1 MFTLFIRSRSN
12 KSEHLFIEY
21 DNNCCTIFDNLKMVA
36 IMNREQTIDNLLTIA
51 EQTKQVQSDRIEIV
65 LEERKDDHFPPM
77 SKALMETRS
86 GLTRRKLDEAISR
99 MEAEGHQFTKNNA
112 NHYSISLGEAHML
125 MDAAKVPAFH
135 ELKRNSNNKPWV
147 VNVQNQK
154 GGTGKSMTAVHLAAC
169 LALNLEKRYR
179 ICLID
184 LDPQGSLRLFLN
196 PQISVNEQDTIYSAV
211 DVMLDNVPEDEAVDR
226 DFLHRNVLLST
237 QYPNLKTISAF
248 PEDAMFNA
256 EAWQHLSMNQSLDI
270 VQLLKEKVIDKIAD
284 DFDVIMIDTGPHV
297 DPLVWNAMYASNS
310 LIIPCAAKRLDWAST
325 VNFFQHLPTVY
336 DMFPE
341 DWHGL
346 EFVRLMPTMF
356 EDDNK
361 KQVSVLTEMN
371 YLLGEQVMMATIP
384 RSRAFETCADT
395 YSTVFDLTAGD
406 FEGGKK
412 TLATAQD
419 AVQKSVLELERVL
432 HSHWASLNQE

>member
-1 MFTLFIRSRSN
+1 MRQ
-12 KSEHLFIEY
+12 
-21 DNNCCTIFDNLKMVA
+21 
-36 IMNREQTIDNLLTIA
+36 QTIDNLYKLA
-51 EQTKQVQSDRIEIV
+51 EATQQVQADRIEIV
-65 LEERKDDHFPPM
+65 LEERRDNLFPPM

-86 GLTRRKLDEAISR
+86 GLTRRKLDEAITKL
-99 MEAEGHQFTKNNA
+99 ETGGHQFTKNNA
-112 NHYSISLGEAHML
+112 NHYSISLDEAHML
-125 MDAAKVPAFH
+125 MDAAGVSAYHQTKKAQD
-135 ELKRNSNNKPWV
+135 NKPWII
-147 VNVQNQK
+147 NVQNQK

-196 PQISVNEQDTIYSAV
+196 PQVSLNENSSIFSAV
-211 DVMLDNVPEDEAVDR
+211 DIMLDNVPDDVEVDR
-226 DFLHRNVLLST
+226 DFLHQSVLMPT

-256 EAWQHLSMNQSLDI
+256 EAWQTLSQNQSLDI
-270 VQLLKEKVIDKIAD
+270 VKLLKEKLIDKIAD
-284 DFDVIMIDTGPHV
+284 EFDIIMMDTGPHV
-297 DPLVWNAMYASNS
+297 DPLVWNAMYASNA
-310 LIIPCAAKRLDWAST
+310 LLIPCAAKRLDWAST

-336 DMFPE
+336 EMFPE
-341 DWHGL
+341 DWKGL

-371 YLLGEQVMMATIP
+371 YLLGDQVMMATIP

-395 YSTVFDLTAGD
+395 YSTVFDLTVGD

-419 AVQKSVLELERVL
+419 AVQRSALELERVL
-432 HSHWASLNQE
+432 HSHWSSLNQG

>member
-1 MFTLFIRSRSN
+1 MKRQ
-12 KSEHLFIEY
+12 
-21 DNNCCTIFDNLKMVA
+21 
-36 IMNREQTIDNLLTIA
+36 QTIDNLHQLA
-51 EQTKQVQSDRIEIV
+51 EQTQQVQADRIEIV
-65 LEERKDDHFPPM
+65 LEERKDNHFPPM

-86 GLTRRKLDEAISR
+86 GLTRRKLDDAISR

-112 NHYSISLGEAHML
+112 NHYSISLDEAHML
-125 MDAAKVPAFH
+125 MDAAGVDKFH
-135 ELKRNSNNKPWV
+135 QRKKSKDNKPWII
-147 VNVQNQK
+147 NVQNQK

-169 LALNLEKRYR
+169 LALNLDKRYR

-196 PQISVNEQDTIYSAV
+196 PQVSLSENDNIYSAV
-211 DVMLDNVPEDEAVDR
+211 DVMLDNVPEGQDVDLE
-226 DFLHRNVLLST
+226 FLQKSVLMPT

-256 EAWQHLSMNQSLDI
+256 EAWQYLSTNQSLDI
-270 VQLLKEKVIDKIAD
+270 VKLLKEKLIDKISD
-284 DFDVIMIDTGPHV
+284 QFDIIMIDTGPHV
-297 DPLVWNAMYASNS
+297 DPLVWNAMYASNA
-310 LIIPCAAKRLDWAST
+310 LLIPCAAKRLDWAST

-336 DMFPE
+336 EMFPE
-341 DWHGL
+341 DWRGL

-371 YLLGEQVMMATIP
+371 YLLAEQVMMATIP

-395 YSTVFDLTAGD
+395 YSTVFDLTTGD

-419 AVQKSVLELERVL
+419 AVQKSALELERVL
-432 HSHWASLNQE
+432 HSHWNALNQGV

>member
-1 MFTLFIRSRSN
+1 M
-12 KSEHLFIEY
+12 K
-21 DNNCCTIFDNLKMVA
+21 
-36 IMNREQTIDNLLTIA
+36 REQTIQNLYQIA
-51 EQTKQVQSDRIEIV
+51 EQTQQVQSDRIEIV
-65 LEERKDDHFPPM
+65 LEERNDDHFPAM

-86 GLTRRKLDEAISR
+86 GLTRRKLDEAIGKL
-99 MEAEGHQFTKNNA
+99 EAEGHQFTKNNA
-112 NHYSISLGEAHML
+112 NHYSISLTEAHMIL
-125 MDAAKVPAFH
+125 EAAGVPKFF
-135 ELKRNSNNKPWV
+135 ERKKNGGNKPWII
-147 VNVQNQK
+147 NVQNQK

-169 LALNLEKRYR
+169 MALNLDKRYR

-196 PQISVNEQDTIYSAV
+196 PQISVTEHENIYSAV
-211 DVMLDNVPEDEAVDR
+211 DVMLDNLPEGTKVDKE
-226 DFLHRNVLLST
+226 FLHKNVLLPT
-237 QYPNLKTISAF
+237 QYPNLKTVSAF

-256 EAWQHLSMNQSLDI
+256 EAWQHLSQDQSLDI
-270 VQLLKEKVIDKIAD
+270 VKLLKEKLIDKISG
-284 DFDVIMIDTGPHV
+284 DFDIIMIDTGPHV
-297 DPLVWNAMYASNS
+297 DPLVWNAMYASNA
-310 LIIPCAAKRLDWAST
+310 LLIPCAAKRLDWAST

-336 DMFPE
+336 EMFPS
-341 DWHGL
+341 DWKGL

-371 YLLGEQVMMATIP
+371 YLLGDQVMMATIP

-395 YSTVFDLTAGD
+395 YSTVFDLTTSD

-419 AVQKSVLELERVL
+419 AVQKSALELERVL
-432 HSHWASLNQE
+432 HSNWLSLNKG

>member
-1 MFTLFIRSRSN
+1 MKRQ
-12 KSEHLFIEY
+12 
-21 DNNCCTIFDNLKMVA
+21 
-36 IMNREQTIDNLLTIA
+36 QTIQNLERLA
-51 EQTKQVQSDRIEIV
+51 ELTKQVQADRIEIV
-65 LEERKDDHFPPM
+65 LEERKEDHFPPM
-77 SKALMETRS
+77 SKAMMETRS
-86 GLTRRKLDEAISR
+86 GLTRRKLDDAIAK

-112 NHYSISLGEAHML
+112 NHYSITLNEAHQL
-125 MDAAKVPAFH
+125 MDAAGVDKFH
-135 ELKRNSNNKPWV
+135 QRKKNANNKPWII
-147 VNVQNQK
+147 NVQNQK
-154 GGTGKSMTAVHLAAC
+154 GGTGKSMSAVHIAAC
-169 LALNLEKRYR
+169 LALNLDKRYR

-196 PQISVNEQDTIYSAV
+196 PQISVEEHDELYSAV
-211 DVMLDNVPEDEAVDR
+211 DIMLDNVPEGVEIDSE
-226 DFLHRNVLLST
+226 FLRKNVLLPT

-256 EAWQHLSMNQSLDI
+256 EAWQYLSQNQSLDI
-270 VQLLKEKVIDKIAD
+270 VRLLKEKVIDNIAD
-284 DFDVIMIDTGPHV
+284 DFDIIMIDTGPHV
-297 DPLVWNAMYASNS
+297 DPLVWNAMYASNA
-310 LIIPCAAKRLDWAST
+310 LLIPCAAKRLDWAST

-341 DWHGL
+341 DWNGL

-371 YLLGEQVMMATIP
+371 YLLAEQVMMATIP

-395 YSTVFDLTAGD
+395 YSTVFDLTAAE

-412 TLATAQD
+412 TLAVAQD
-419 AVQKSVLELERVL
+419 AVHKSALELERVM
-432 HSHWASLNQE
+432 HSYWASLNQEN

>member
-1 MFTLFIRSRSN
+1 M
-12 KSEHLFIEY
+12 K
-21 DNNCCTIFDNLKMVA
+21 
-36 IMNREQTIDNLLTIA
+36 REQTIDKLYQLA
-51 EQTKQVQSDRIEIV
+51 EQTQQVQADRIEII
-65 LEERKDDHFPPM
+65 LEERSDEHFPPM
-77 SKALMETRS
+77 SKAMMETRS
-86 GLTRRKLDEAISR
+86 GLTRRKLDEAITKL
-99 MEAEGHQFTKNNA
+99 EADGHQFTKNNA
-112 NHYSISLGEAHML
+112 NHYSISLTEAHML
-125 MDAAKVPAFH
+125 MDAAEVPKFH
-135 ELKRNSNNKPWV
+135 ERKQHADNKPWII
-147 VNVQNQK
+147 NVQNQK

-169 LALNLEKRYR
+169 LSLNLDKRYR

-196 PQISVNEQDTIYSAV
+196 PQISGAEHDSIYSAV
-211 DVMLDNVPEDEAVDR
+211 DIMLDNVPEGQEVDLE
-226 DFLHRNVLLST
+226 FLRKNVLLPT

-256 EAWQHLSMNQSLDI
+256 EAWQSLSQDQSLDI
-270 VQLLKEKVIDKIAD
+270 VRLLKEKLIDKIAD

-297 DPLVWNAMYASNS
+297 DPLVWNAMYASNA
-310 LIIPCAAKRLDWAST
+310 LLIPCAAKRLDWAST

-336 DMFPE
+336 EMFPD
-341 DWHGL
+341 DWKGL

-371 YLLGEQVMMATIP
+371 YLLNDQVMMATIP

-395 YSTVFDLTAGD
+395 YSTVFDLTVSD

-412 TLATAQD
+412 TLAVAQD
-419 AVQKSVLELERVL
+419 AVQKSALELERVL
-432 HSHWASLNQE
+432 HSNWPSLNQG

>member
-1 MFTLFIRSRSN
+1 MKRQKT
-12 KSEHLFIEY
+12 IE
-21 DNNCCTIFDNLKMVA
+21 NLA
-36 IMNREQTIDNLLTIA
+36 RLA
-51 EQTKQVQSDRIEIV
+51 EQTQQVQADRIEIV
-65 LEERKDDHFPPM
+65 LEERSDEHFPPM

-86 GLTRRKLDEAISR
+86 GLTRRKLDDAISKL
-99 MEAEGHQFTKNNA
+99 EQEGHQFTKNNA
-112 NHYSISLGEAHML
+112 NHYSISLHEAHLL
-125 MDAAKVPAFH
+125 MEAAKVPKFH
-135 ELKRNSNNKPWV
+135 ERKQSEGSKPWV

-169 LALNLEKRYR
+169 LALNLDKRYR

-196 PQISVNEQDTIYSAV
+196 PQISITEHDNIYSAV
-211 DVMLDNVPEDEAVDR
+211 DIMLDNVPEDVTVDPA
-226 DFLHRNVLLST
+226 FLRKNVLLPT

-256 EAWQHLSMNQSLDI
+256 DAWQSLTQGDSLDI
-270 VQLLKEKVIDKIAD
+270 VKLLKEKLIDRIAD
-284 DFDVIMIDTGPHV
+284 DFDIIMIDTGPHV

-310 LIIPCAAKRLDWAST
+310 LLIPCAAKRLDWAST

-336 DMFPE
+336 EMFPE
-341 DWHGL
+341 DWSGL
-346 EFVRLMPTMF
+346 EFVKLLPTMF

-371 YLLGEQVMMATIP
+371 YLLQDQVMMATIP

-395 YSTVFDLTAGD
+395 YSTVFDLTASD

-419 AVQKSVLELERVL
+419 AVQKSALELERVL
-432 HSHWASLNQE
+432 HSHWHSLNQE

>member
-1 MFTLFIRSRSN
+1 MKRETT
-12 KSEHLFIEY
+12 IE
-21 DNNCCTIFDNLKMVA
+21 NLQELA
-36 IMNREQTIDNLLTIA
+36 ELT
-51 EQTKQVQSDRIEIV
+51 QQVQADRIEIV
-65 LEERKDDHFPPM
+65 LEERSDNYFPPM
-77 SKALMETRS
+77 SKAMMETRS
-86 GLTRRKLDEAISR
+86 GLTRRKLDDAIGK

-112 NHYSISLGEAHML
+112 NHYSITLEEAHML
-125 MDAAKVPAFH
+125 MDAAEVPKFH
-135 ELKRNSNNKPWV
+135 ERKKNSENKPWII
-147 VNVQNQK
+147 NVQNQK

-169 LALNLEKRYR
+169 LALNLDKRYR

-196 PQISVNEQDTIYSAV
+196 PQISVAEHDNIYSAV
-211 DVMLDNVPEDEAVDR
+211 DIMLGNVPDGVEIDR
-226 DFLHRNVLLST
+226 DFLHKNVLLPT
-237 QYPNLKTISAF
+237 QYPNLKSISAF

-256 EAWQHLSMNQSLDI
+256 EAWQTLSEDPSLDI
-270 VQLLKEKVIDKIAD
+270 VRLLKEQLIDKIAN

-297 DPLVWNAMYASNS
+297 DPLVWNAMYASNA
-310 LIIPCAAKRLDWAST
+310 LLIPCAAKRLDWAST

-336 DMFPE
+336 EMFPE
-341 DWHGL
+341 DWNGL

-371 YLLGEQVMMATIP
+371 YLLGDQVMMATIP

-395 YSTVFDLTAGD
+395 YSTVFDLTVGD

-419 AVQKSVLELERVL
+419 AVHKSALELERVL
-432 HSHWASLNQE
+432 HSNWPSLNQG

>member
-1 MFTLFIRSRSN
+1 M
-12 KSEHLFIEY
+12 K
-21 DNNCCTIFDNLKMVA
+21 
-36 IMNREQTIDNLLTIA
+36 REQTIDSLYHLA
-51 EQTKQVQSDRIEIV
+51 EITQQVQADRIEIV
-65 LEERKDDHFPPM
+65 LEERSDDHFPPM

-86 GLTRRKLDEAISR
+86 GLTRRKLDEAIANLESQ
-99 MEAEGHQFTKNNA
+99 GHQFTKNNA
-112 NHYSISLGEAHML
+112 NHYSISLAEAHML
-125 MDAAKVPAFH
+125 MDAAGVDKFHQRKKNNAF
-135 ELKRNSNNKPWV
+135 EPWV
-147 VNVQNQK
+147 INVQNQK

-184 LDPQGSLRLFLN
+184 RDPQGSLRLFLN
-196 PQISVNEQDTIYSAV
+196 PEVSLGEQSNIYSAV
-211 DVMLDNVPEDEAVDR
+211 DIMLDNVPDDTDIDLE
-226 DFLHRNVLLST
+226 FLRKNVLMST

-256 EAWQHLSMNQSLDI
+256 EAWQNLSTNQSLDI
-270 VQLLKEKVIDKIAD
+270 VKLLKEKLIDKIAN
-284 DFDVIMIDTGPHV
+284 DFDIIMIDTGPHI
-297 DPLVWNAMYASNS
+297 DPLVWNAMYASNA
-310 LIIPCAAKRLDWAST
+310 LLIPCAAKRLDWAST

-336 DMFPE
+336 EMFPS
-341 DWHGL
+341 DWKGL

-361 KQVSVLTEMN
+361 KQVAVLTEMN

-395 YSTVFDLTAGD
+395 YSTVFDLTTGD

-419 AVQKSVLELERVL
+419 AIQRSALELERVL
-432 HSHWASLNQE
+432 HTYWSGLNQG

>member
-1 MFTLFIRSRSN
+1 MKRDKTI
-12 KSEHLFIEY
+12 
-21 DNNCCTIFDNLKMVA
+21 NNLY
-36 IMNREQTIDNLLTIA
+36 ELA
-51 EQTKQVQSDRIEIV
+51 EQTKQVQADRIEIV
-65 LEERKDDHFPPM
+65 LEERSDDHFPPM

-86 GLTRRKLDEAISR
+86 GLTRRKLDDAISQL
-99 MEAEGHQFTKNNA
+99 EESGHQFTKNNA
-112 NHYSISLGEAHML
+112 NHYSISLTEAHML

-135 ELKRNSNNKPWV
+135 ERKQSVSNKPWV
-147 VNVQNQK
+147 INVQNQK
-154 GGTGKSMTAVHLAAC
+154 GGTGKSMSAVHLAAC
-169 LALNLEKRYR
+169 LALNLDKRYR

-196 PQISVNEQDTIYSAV
+196 PQISMDDHDNIYSAV
-211 DVMLDNVPEDEAVDR
+211 DVMLENVPEGTVIDR
-226 DFLHRNVLLST
+226 EFLNKNVLLPT

-256 EAWQHLSMNQSLDI
+256 EAWQYLSENQSLDI
-270 VQLLKEKVIDKIAD
+270 VKLLKENLIDKIAE
-284 DFDVIMIDTGPHV
+284 DFDIIMIDTGPHV
-297 DPLVWNAMYASNS
+297 DPLVWNAMYASNA
-310 LIIPCAAKRLDWAST
+310 LLIPCAAKRLDWAST

-336 DMFPE
+336 EMFPE
-341 DWHGL
+341 DWKGL

-371 YLLGEQVMMATIP
+371 YLLNEQVMMATIP

-395 YSTVFDLTAGD
+395 YSTVFDLTVGD

-419 AVQKSVLELERVL
+419 AIQKSALELERVL
-432 HSHWASLNQE
+432 HSHWNSLNQE

>member
-1 MFTLFIRSRSN
+1 
-12 KSEHLFIEY
+12 
-21 DNNCCTIFDNLKMVA
+21 
-36 IMNREQTIDNLLTIA
+36 MNRLETIENLLKIA
-51 EQTKQVQSDRIEIV
+51 EQTKQVQADRIEIV
-65 LEERKDDHFPPM
+65 LEERREDHFPSM

-86 GLTRRKLDEAISR
+86 GLTRRKLDEAIAR
-99 MEAEGHQFTKNNA
+99 MESQGHQFTKNNA
-112 NHYSISLGEAHML
+112 NHYSITLNEAHML
-125 MDAAKVPAFH
+125 MDAAERSAFH
-135 ELKRNSNNKPWV
+135 ERQSGKRKPWV

-169 LALNLEKRYR
+169 LALDLDKRYR

-196 PQISVNEQDTIYSAV
+196 PQISIGDQQNIYSAV
-211 DVMLDNVPEDEAVDR
+211 DVMLGNIPEEQATDKEFMMNNVVMP
-226 DFLHRNVLLST
+226 T
-237 QYPNLKTISAF
+237 QYPNLKTIAAF

-256 EAWQHLSMNQSLDI
+256 DAWQDLAVNQNLDI
-270 VQLLKEKVIDKIAD
+270 VRLLKERVIDQIED
-284 DFDVIMIDTGPHV
+284 EFDIIMIDTGPHI
-297 DPLVWNAMYASNS
+297 DPLVWNAMYASNA
-310 LIIPCAAKRLDWAST
+310 LLIPCAAKRLDWAST

-336 DMFPE
+336 EMFPE

-346 EFVRLMPTMF
+346 EFIRLIPTMF

-371 YLLGEQVMMATIP
+371 YLLQEQVMMATVP

-395 YSTVFDLTAGD
+395 YSTVFDLTTSD

-412 TLATAQD
+412 TLSTAQD
-419 AVQKSVLELERVL
+419 AIQRVGLELERVM
-432 HSHWASLNQE
+432 HSHWANLNQEK

>member
-1 MFTLFIRSRSN
+1 M
-12 KSEHLFIEY
+12 K
-21 DNNCCTIFDNLKMVA
+21 
-36 IMNREQTIDNLLTIA
+36 RELTIDNLYQLA
-51 EQTKQVQSDRIEIV
+51 EQTKQVQADRIEIV
-65 LEERKDDHFPPM
+65 LEERNDEPFPPM

-86 GLTRRKLDEAISR
+86 GLTRRKLDEAISK
-99 MEAEGHQFTKNNA
+99 MESEGHQFTKNNA
-112 NHYSISLGEAHML
+112 NHYSISLSEAHML
-125 MDAAKVPAFH
+125 MDAANVPKFH
-135 ELKRNSNNKPWV
+135 LRKNSHENNPWV
-147 VNVQNQK
+147 INVQNQK

-169 LALNLEKRYR
+169 LALNLDKRYR

-196 PQISVNEQDTIYSAV
+196 PQVSLEENTSIFSAV
-211 DVMLDNVPEDEAVDR
+211 DIMLDNVPEETSVDR
-226 DFLHRNVLLST
+226 SFIHKNVLMDT

-256 EAWQHLSMNQSLDI
+256 EAWQYLSQNQSLDI
-270 VQLLKEKVIDKIAD
+270 VRLLKEKLIDKIID
-284 DFDVIMIDTGPHV
+284 DFDIIMIDTGPHV
-297 DPLVWNAMYASNS
+297 DPLVWNAMYASNA
-310 LIIPCAAKRLDWAST
+310 LLIPCAAKRLDWAST

-336 DMFPE
+336 EMFPE
-341 DWHGL
+341 DWKGL
-346 EFVRLMPTMF
+346 EFVRLVPTMF

-395 YSTVFDLTAGD
+395 YSTVFDLTSGD

-419 AVQKSVLELERVL
+419 AVQKSALELERVL
-432 HSHWASLNQE
+432 HSNWPSLNQG

>member
-1 MFTLFIRSRSN
+1 
-12 KSEHLFIEY
+12 
-21 DNNCCTIFDNLKMVA
+21 
-36 IMNREQTIDNLLTIA
+36 MNREATIANLQQLA
-51 EQTKQVQSDRIEIV
+51 EQTQQVQADRIEIV
-65 LEERKDDHFPPM
+65 LEERSDDHFPAM

-86 GLTRRKLDEAISR
+86 GLTRRKLDEAINKLEES
-99 MEAEGHQFTKNNA
+99 GHQFTKNNA
-112 NHYSISLGEAHML
+112 NHYSISLKEAHML
-125 MDAAKVPAFH
+125 MEAAGVEKFH
-135 ELKRNSNNKPWV
+135 QRKHSANNSAWV
-147 VNVQNQK
+147 INVQNQK

-169 LALNLEKRYR
+169 LALNLDKRYR

-196 PQISVNEQDTIYSAV
+196 PQISVSEHDNIYSAV
-211 DVMLDNVPEDEAVDR
+211 DIMLDNVPEGTEVDSE
-226 DFLHRNVLLST
+226 FLHKNVMLPT

-256 EAWQHLSMNQSLDI
+256 EAWQSLSQDQSLDI
-270 VQLLKEKVIDKIAD
+270 VKLLKEKLIDKISD
-284 DFDVIMIDTGPHV
+284 DFDMIMIDTGPHV
-297 DPLVWNAMYASNS
+297 DPLVWNAMYASNA

-336 DMFPE
+336 EMFPE

-346 EFVRLMPTMF
+346 EFTRLMPTMF

-361 KQVSVLTEMN
+361 KQKSVLTEMN
-371 YLLGEQVMMATIP
+371 YLLQDQVMMAAIP

-395 YSTVFDLTAGD
+395 YSTVFDLTTSD

-419 AVQKSVLELERVL
+419 AVEKCALELERVL
-432 HSHWASLNQE
+432 HSHWKSLSKGE

>member
-1 MFTLFIRSRSN
+1 MAN
-12 KSEHLFIEY
+12 
-21 DNNCCTIFDNLKMVA
+21 
-36 IMNREQTIDNLLTIA
+36 IMNREKTIANLAALA
-51 EQTKQVQSDRIEIV
+51 EQTQQVQSDRIELV
-65 LEERKDDHFPPM
+65 LEERNNEHFPPM
-77 SKALMETRS
+77 SKAMMETRS
-86 GLTRRKLDEAISR
+86 GLTRRKLDEAIIRLES
-99 MEAEGHQFTKNNA
+99 EGHQFTKNNA
-112 NHYSISLGEAHML
+112 NHYSISLTEAHML
-125 MDAAKVPAFH
+125 MDAAGMPAFH
-135 ELKRNSNNKPWV
+135 EQKKNINNKPWV

-154 GGTGKSMTAVHLAAC
+154 GGTGKSMSAVHLAAC

-196 PQISVNEQDTIYSAV
+196 PQISVSEQDTIYSAV
-211 DVMLDNVPEDEAVDR
+211 DIMLDNVPENEVIDGQFMAK
-226 DFLHRNVLLST
+226 NVLLNT

-256 EAWQHLSMNQSLDI
+256 EAWQDLSTNGSLDI
-270 VQLLKEKVIDKIAD
+270 VKLLKDKVIDPIAD
-284 DFDVIMIDTGPHV
+284 QFDVIMIDTGPHV

-310 LIIPCAAKRLDWAST
+310 LLIPCAAKRLDWAST

-336 DMFPE
+336 EMFPE

-371 YLLGEQVMMATIP
+371 YLLADQVMMATIP
-384 RSRAFETCADT
+384 RSRAFEICADT
-395 YSTVFDLTAGD
+395 YSTVFDLTAAD

-412 TLATAQD
+412 TLAVAQD
-419 AVQKSVLELERVL
+419 AVKKSALEFERVL
-432 HSHWASLNQE
+432 HSHWNSLNKGEY

>member
-1 MFTLFIRSRSN
+1 
-12 KSEHLFIEY
+12 
-21 DNNCCTIFDNLKMVA
+21 
-36 IMNREQTIDNLLTIA
+36 
-51 EQTKQVQSDRIEIV
+51 
-65 LEERKDDHFPPM
+65 
-77 SKALMETRS
+77 
-86 GLTRRKLDEAISR
+86 
-99 MEAEGHQFTKNNA
+99 FTKNNA
-112 NHYSISLGEAHML
+112 NHYSISLTEAHML
-125 MDAAKVPAFH
+125 MDAAEVPKFH
-135 ELKRNSNNKPWV
+135 QRKQHADNKPWII
-147 VNVQNQK
+147 NVQNQK

-169 LALNLEKRYR
+169 LSLNLDKRYR

-196 PQISVNEQDTIYSAV
+196 PQISGAEHDSIYSAV
-211 DVMLDNVPEDEAVDR
+211 DIMLDNVPEEQDVDLE
-226 DFLHRNVLLST
+226 FLRKNVLLPT

-256 EAWQHLSMNQSLDI
+256 EAWQSLSRDQSLDI
-270 VQLLKEKVIDKIAD
+270 VRLLKEKLIDKIAD

-297 DPLVWNAMYASNS
+297 DPLVWNAMYASNA
-310 LIIPCAAKRLDWAST
+310 LLIPCAAKRLDWAST

-336 DMFPE
+336 EMFPD
-341 DWHGL
+341 DWKGL

-371 YLLGEQVMMATIP
+371 YLLNDQVMMATIP

-395 YSTVFDLTAGD
+395 YSTVFDLTVSD

-412 TLATAQD
+412 TLAVAQD
-419 AVQKSVLELERVL
+419 AVQKSALELERVL
-432 HSHWASLNQE
+432 HSNWPSLNQG

>member
-1 MFTLFIRSRSN
+1 M
-12 KSEHLFIEY
+12 K
-21 DNNCCTIFDNLKMVA
+21 
-36 IMNREQTIDNLLTIA
+36 REKTIDNLYQLA
-51 EQTKQVQSDRIEIV
+51 EQTKQVQADRIEIV
-65 LEERKDDHFPPM
+65 LEERSEDHFPPM

-86 GLTRRKLDEAISR
+86 GLTRRKLDDAISKL
-99 MEAEGHQFTKNNA
+99 EENGHQFTKNNA
-112 NHYSISLGEAHML
+112 NHYSISLAEAHML
-125 MDAAKVPAFH
+125 MDAAKVPAYH
-135 ELKRNSNNKPWV
+135 QRKQSENNKPWV
-147 VNVQNQK
+147 INVQNQK
-154 GGTGKSMTAVHLAAC
+154 GGTGKSMSAVHLAAC
-169 LALNLEKRYR
+169 LALNLDKRYR

-196 PQISVNEQDTIYSAV
+196 PQISMEEHDNIYSAV
-211 DVMLDNVPEDEAVDR
+211 DVMLENVPEGTVVDR
-226 DFLHRNVLLST
+226 EFLNKNVLLPT

-256 EAWQHLSMNQSLDI
+256 EAWQYLSENQSLDI
-270 VQLLKEKVIDKIAD
+270 VRLLKENLIEKISD
-284 DFDVIMIDTGPHV
+284 DFDIIMIDTGPHV
-297 DPLVWNAMYASNS
+297 DPLVWNAMYASNA
-310 LIIPCAAKRLDWAST
+310 LLIPCAAKRLDWAST

-336 DMFPE
+336 EMFPE
-341 DWHGL
+341 DWKGL

-371 YLLGEQVMMATIP
+371 YLLNDQVMMATIP

-395 YSTVFDLTAGD
+395 YSTVFDLTVGD

-419 AVQKSVLELERVL
+419 AIQKSALELERVL
-432 HSHWASLNQE
+432 HSYWNSLNQE

>member
-1 MFTLFIRSRSN
+1 M
-12 KSEHLFIEY
+12 K
-21 DNNCCTIFDNLKMVA
+21 
-36 IMNREQTIDNLLTIA
+36 REKTIDNLYQLA
-51 EQTKQVQSDRIEIV
+51 EQTKQVQADRIEIV
-65 LEERKDDHFPPM
+65 LEERSEDHFPPM

-86 GLTRRKLDEAISR
+86 GLTRRKLDDAISKL
-99 MEAEGHQFTKNNA
+99 EENGHQFTKNNA
-112 NHYSISLGEAHML
+112 NHYSISLAEAHML

-135 ELKRNSNNKPWV
+135 QRKQSENNKPWV
-147 VNVQNQK
+147 INVQNQK
-154 GGTGKSMTAVHLAAC
+154 GGTGKSMSAVHLAAC
-169 LALNLEKRYR
+169 LALNLDKRYR

-196 PQISVNEQDTIYSAV
+196 PQISMEVHDNIYSAV
-211 DVMLDNVPEDEAVDR
+211 DVMLENVPEGTVVDR
-226 DFLHRNVLLST
+226 EFLNKNVLLPT

-256 EAWQHLSMNQSLDI
+256 EAWQYLSENQSLDI
-270 VQLLKEKVIDKIAD
+270 VRLLKENLIEKISD
-284 DFDVIMIDTGPHV
+284 DFDIIMIDTGPHV
-297 DPLVWNAMYASNS
+297 DPLVWNAMYASNA
-310 LIIPCAAKRLDWAST
+310 LLIPCAAKRLDWAST

-336 DMFPE
+336 EMFPE
-341 DWHGL
+341 DWKGL

-371 YLLGEQVMMATIP
+371 YLLNDQVMMATIP

-395 YSTVFDLTAGD
+395 YSTVFDLTVGD

-419 AVQKSVLELERVL
+419 AIQKSALELERVL
-432 HSHWASLNQE
+432 HSYWNSLNQE

>member
-1 MFTLFIRSRSN
+1 MKRQKT
-12 KSEHLFIEY
+12 IE
-21 DNNCCTIFDNLKMVA
+21 NLA
-36 IMNREQTIDNLLTIA
+36 RLA
-51 EQTKQVQSDRIEIV
+51 EQTQQVQADRIEIV
-65 LEERKDDHFPPM
+65 LEERSDEHFPPM

-86 GLTRRKLDEAISR
+86 GLTRRKLDDAISKL
-99 MEAEGHQFTKNNA
+99 EQDGHQFTKNNA
-112 NHYSISLGEAHML
+112 NHYSISLQEAHHL
-125 MDAAKVPAFH
+125 MDAAGVPKFH
-135 ELKRNSNNKPWV
+135 ERKQSVGNKPWV

-169 LALNLEKRYR
+169 LALNLDKRYR

-196 PQISVNEQDTIYSAV
+196 PQISISEHDNIYSAV
-211 DVMLDNVPEDEAVDR
+211 DIMLDNVPEDVTVDAA
-226 DFLHRNVLLST
+226 FLRKNVLLPT
-237 QYPNLKTISAF
+237 QYPNLKTVSAF

-256 EAWQHLSMNQSLDI
+256 DAWQSLTQSDSLDI
-270 VQLLKEKVIDKIAD
+270 VKLLKEKLIDRIAD
-284 DFDVIMIDTGPHV
+284 DFDIIMIDTGPHV

-310 LIIPCAAKRLDWAST
+310 LLIPCAAKRLDWAST

-336 DMFPE
+336 EMFPD
-341 DWHGL
+341 DWSGL
-346 EFVRLMPTMF
+346 EFVKLLPTMF

-371 YLLGEQVMMATIP
+371 YLLQDQVMMATIP

-395 YSTVFDLTAGD
+395 YSTVFDLTASD

-419 AVQKSVLELERVL
+419 AVQKSALELERVL
-432 HSHWASLNQE
+432 HSHWHSLNQE